1 MLSPSIPPFVPP
13 SLFAF
18 KQSELVEVFK
28 LSLLVKL
35 TKTQLTFSLGG
46 KLIK

>member
-1 MLSPSIPPFVPP
+1 MISPFVPP

-18 KQSELVEVFK
+18 NQSKIVEVVK
-28 LSLLVKL
+28 LPLLVKL
-35 TKTQLTFSLGG
+35 TKTELTFSLGG

>member
-1 MLSPSIPPFVPP
+1 MLSTSILPCVPP

-18 KQSELVEVFK
+18 KQSELVEVVK
-28 LSLLVKL
+28 IPLLVKL
-35 TKTQLTFSLGG
+35 NKSQLTFSLGG